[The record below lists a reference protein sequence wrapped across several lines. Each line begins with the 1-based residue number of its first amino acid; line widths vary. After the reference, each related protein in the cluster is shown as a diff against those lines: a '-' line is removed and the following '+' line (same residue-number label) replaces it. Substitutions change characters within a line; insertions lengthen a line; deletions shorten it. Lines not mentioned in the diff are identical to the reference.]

1 MKWHLTLIS
10 TGLLQVPPW
19 LYMGLRNQQEI
30 FEDWIEGEVEFFE
43 GVPIVSVDGL
53 IKMKEKLGREKD
65 LALQFRQ
72 LCALAALS
80 VRMCSTVDKGFAP
93 LPKATFMGKSSLLL
107 TPQGV
112 NSNDLADIEL
122 IKACNIF
129 KIV

>member
-80 VRMCSTVDKGFAP
+80 V
-93 LPKATFMGKSSLLL
+93 
-107 TPQGV
+107 
-112 NSNDLADIEL
+112 
-122 IKACNIF
+122 
-129 KIV
+129 